1 MTDERLTSPRSL
13 EPSSPPAWR
22 IAALLADLDAPGTFA
37 TRLRASAADLA
48 IDVKGVGP
56 LPLPITS
63 ELASRLRSVAKPSPF
78 GLREETR
85 HDRSVRSSWEIAPSR
100 VKIRAR
106 TWATALKTHLPEIAS
121 ALGMPEGARLEA
133 VFDKLLIYGEGE
145 HFAPHQDSEKEDGMV
160 GTLVVILP
168 SEYCGGEVSV
178 ALGEEKKRF
187 RRTASQATDLSLL
200 AFYADCHHAV
210 SPVTAGVRV
219 VLTYRLML
227 SETEARSVAPPP
239 ELEPAVRAH
248 FSTPVVRSYR
258 HEPNVAPDRLVYL
271 LDHQYTQ
278 RSLGWNGLKNG
289 DRARV
294 GALVGVAEKLDCECF
309 LALAE
314 VHEVWGC
321 IEEPYV
327 HGRRRWSTRWDP
339 DTFDGDDED
348 EHELVELY
356 DSHVGLTWWV
366 AADGAPAPAI
376 LPGVR
381 DEELVLTRPSV
392 DLEPFASEYEGYQGN
407 YGNTMERWYHRAAF
421 VMWPRERGFVL
432 RGRSDPAWA
441 LAELEELASSAD
453 AESSRRGFGGG
464 SAGLGPVE
472 GVLPK
477 TPEKRGSPTTRTAP
491 KSPRRPRVGI
501 AAEVPSEASSEAS
514 SGAASA
520 FESRVRALL
529 PFWKSAASEV
539 SSSGFYA
546 LVVSLARHLRDPS
559 DVARWLAPV
568 RLERLTSATIR
579 RDVARVLDTHDLE
592 WGLALMREWTH
603 PRRGDRPPWSPN
615 LEEICV
621 DLAGEG
627 PTSRAIASS
636 LAADEL
642 SEALR
647 RVVILAEGP
656 TKWLELARDTDVHDH
671 VADALA
677 AMTSAA
683 GSTAA
688 GSTVAG
694 STAALSVLDE
704 AFSKLATAQMPT
716 WVVVGATRA
725 CLARSEVLRDR
736 VRGSVLHEEA
746 VARLQAIA
754 AAPARREDDWSLPY
768 DRACRCRDCGTLA
781 SFLSSAEREL
791 DWPLNKERR
800 HHIHGVLDGGELP
813 VRHTTLRRGSPFI
826 LQLRKDPTLFACE
839 REHRDRAAAVLTE
852 LAMAPERAT
861 PEKGKRRTPRRA
873 R

>member
-48 IDVKGVGP
+48 VDVKGVGP
-56 LPLPITS
+56 LPFPITP

-106 TWATALKTHLPEIAS
+106 TWAPALNSHLRDIAS
-121 ALGMPEGARLEA
+121 ALGIPEGARLEA

-168 SEYCGGEVSV
+168 SEYRGGEVSV
-178 ALGEEKKRF
+178 ALGAEKKRF

-227 SETEARSVAPPP
+227 SETEARAVAPPP

-248 FSTPVVRSYR
+248 FSTPVRRYR
-258 HEPNVAPDRLVYL
+258 HDPSVAPDRLVYL

-321 IEEPYV
+321 MEEPYV

-356 DSHVGLTWWV
+356 DSEVGLTWWV

-376 LPGVR
+376 LPGVH
-381 DEELVLTRPSV
+381 DEELVLTRPTV
-392 DLEPFASEYEGYQGN
+392 DLQPFASEYEGYQGN

-441 LAELEELASSAD
+441 LAELEELASAAD
-453 AESSRRGFGGG
+453 AESSPRGFGGG

-477 TPEKRGSPTTRTAP
+477 TLEKRRSPTTRTAP

-501 AAEVPSEASSEAS
+501 ASEVPSEAWSEAS

-579 RDVARVLDTHDLE
+579 RDVAKVLDAYDLE
-592 WGLALMREWTH
+592 WGIALMREWTN
-603 PRRGDRPPWSPN
+603 PRRGDRPPWSPK

-656 TKWLELARDTDVHDH
+656 TKWLELARDTNVHDH

-677 AMTSAA
+677 AMMSAA
-683 GSTAA
+683 GSTATE
-688 GSTVAG
+688 STAAG

-754 AAPARREDDWSLPY
+754 TAPARREDDWSLPY
-768 DRACRCRDCGTLA
+768 DRACRCRDCATLA

-800 HHIHGVLDGGELP
+800 SHIHGVLDAGELP

-826 LQLRKDPTLFACE
+826 LQLRKDPTLFARE
-839 REHRDRAAAVLTE
+839 REHRDRAAAVLAE
-852 LAMAPERAT
+852 LATAPERAT
-861 PEKGKRRTPRRA
+861 PENGKRRTPRRA

>member
-1 MTDERLTSPRSL
+1 MTDERLTSPQPL

-37 TRLRASAADLA
+37 TRLRASAADLT

-56 LPLPITS
+56 MPLPITP

-106 TWATALKTHLPEIAS
+106 TWAPALKTHLHEIAS

-168 SEYCGGEVSV
+168 SEYRGGEVSV

-200 AFYADCHHAV
+200 GFYADCHHAV

-227 SETEARSVAPPP
+227 SETEARAVVPPP

-248 FSTPVVRSYR
+248 FFTPVVRRYR
-258 HEPNVAPDRLVYL
+258 DDPSVAPDRLVYL

-294 GALVGVAEKLDCECF
+294 GALVGVAEKLDCEYF

-321 IEEPYV
+321 MEEPYV
-327 HGRRRWSTRWDP
+327 HGRRWWSTRWDQRTS
-339 DTFDGDDED
+339 DTFDGEHDDED

-356 DSHVGLTWWV
+356 DSNVGLTWWV

-381 DEELVLTRPSV
+381 DEELVLTRPTV

-421 VMWPRERGFVL
+421 VMWPRERGFAL
-432 RGRSDPAWA
+432 RGRDNPAWA
-441 LAELEELASSAD
+441 LAELATLVTTDSKP
-453 AESSRRGFGGG
+453 SSRRSSRTGGA
-464 SAGLGPVE
+464 SKRSRRAGMA
-472 GVLPK
+472 
-477 TPEKRGSPTTRTAP
+477 S
-491 KSPRRPRVGI
+491 
-501 AAEVPSEASSEAS
+501 EVPSTETAS
-514 SGAASA
+514 GTASA
-520 FESRVRALL
+520 FESRARTLL

-539 SSSGFYA
+539 SADGFYA
-546 LVVSLARHLRDPS
+546 RLVRLARHLRDPS
-559 DVARWLAPV
+559 DVARWLAPL
-568 RLERLTSATIR
+568 RLERLTSTSIR
-579 RDVARVLDTHDLE
+579 HDFRTVLDAHDLE
-592 WGLALMREWTH
+592 WGLTLMREWTR
-603 PRRGDRPPWSPN
+603 PRRGSRPPWSPK
-615 LEEICV
+615 LDELCAE
-621 DLAGEG
+621 LMRGG
-627 PTSRAIASS
+627 PTSTAIASW

-642 SEALR
+642 SDALG
-647 RVVILAEGP
+647 RVSNLAQGKS
-656 TKWLELARDTDVHDH
+656 KWMELVRDSDVHEH

-677 AMTSAA
+677 AMTSTV

-688 GSTVAG
+688 A
-694 STAALSVLDE
+694 STAPASTSAASTTARARSVLNE
-704 AFSKLATAQMPT
+704 AFSKLASAQMPT
-716 WVVVGATRA
+716 WIVVGATRA
-725 CLARSEVLRDR
+725 CLARSAALRDR
-736 VRGSVLHEEA
+736 IRGSVLHEEA

-754 AAPARREDDWSLPY
+754 EAPPRREDDWSLPY
-768 DRACRCRDCGTLA
+768 EGACRCRDCATLA
-781 SFLSSAEREL
+781 SFLSLAERDL

-800 HHIHGVLDGGELP
+800 SHIHGVLDGGELP

-826 LQLRKDPTLFACE
+826 LQLRKDPTLFTRE
-839 REHRDRAAAVLTE
+839 REHRDRAAALLAE
-852 LAMAPERAT
+852 LRAATAPERAT
-861 PEKGKRRTPRRA
+861 PKGKRRTPRRA

>member
-1 MTDERLTSPRSL
+1 MTDERLTSPQSL
-13 EPSSPPAWR
+13 EPSSPRAPAWR
-22 IAALLADLDAPGTFA
+22 IAEILADLETPGTFA

-56 LPLPITS
+56 LPLPITP

-85 HDRSVRSSWEIAPSR
+85 HDRKVRSSWEIAPSR
-100 VKIRAR
+100 VKVGTRAWR
-106 TWATALKTHLPEIAS
+106 SALATHLLEIGTE
-121 ALGMPEGARLEA
+121 LGIPQGARLEA

-168 SEYCGGEVSV
+168 SEYRGGEVSV
-178 ALGEEKKRF
+178 ALRGEKKRF
-187 RRTASQATDLSLL
+187 RRTPSQATDLSLL

-210 SPVTAGVRV
+210 SPVTEGVRV

-227 SETEARSVAPPP
+227 SETVAHAAAPPP

-248 FSTPVVRSYR
+248 FSTPVARPYR
-258 HEPNVAPDRLVYL
+258 HEPSVAPDRLVYL

-289 DRARV
+289 DRGRV
-294 GALVGVAEKLDCECF
+294 GALVGVAEKLDCEWF

-321 IEEPYV
+321 MEEPYV
-327 HGRRRWSTRWDP
+327 HGRRWSRRWDLRTS
-339 DTFDGDDED
+339 DTFNGEHDDED

-381 DEELVLTRPSV
+381 DEELVLTRPTV
-392 DLEPFASEYEGYQGN
+392 DMEPFASEYEGYQGN

-421 VMWPRERGFVL
+421 VMWPRERGFAL

-441 LAELEELASSAD
+441 LAELAELASPASKP
-453 AESSRRGFGGG
+453 SRRSALRTGGADERSQRRQPAG
-464 SAGLGPVE
+464 ITPSDIARAEAPASESASV
-472 GVLPK
+472 
-477 TPEKRGSPTTRTAP
+477 
-491 KSPRRPRVGI
+491 
-501 AAEVPSEASSEAS
+501 
-514 SGAASA
+514 

-529 PFWKSAASEV
+529 PFWKRAAADVSLSA
-539 SSSGFYA
+539 FYA
-546 LVVSLARHLRDPS
+546 LLVSLARHLRDPS

-579 RDVARVLDTHDLE
+579 RDVAKVLDAHDLE

-603 PRRGDRPPWSPN
+603 PRRGDRPPWSPR
-615 LEEICV
+615 LEEICA
-621 DLAGEG
+621 DLARGG
-627 PTSRAIASS
+627 PTSRAIAGS
-636 LAADEL
+636 LAAEEL

-647 RVVILAEGP
+647 RMSILAKGR

-683 GSTAA
+683 WSTATT
-688 GSTVAG
+688 ST
-694 STAALSVLDE
+694 TARSVLDE
-704 AFSKLATAQMPT
+704 AFSKLATAEMPT

-746 VARLQAIA
+746 VARLRAIA
-754 AAPARREDDWSLPY
+754 EAPPRGEDDWSLPY
-768 DRACRCRDCGTLA
+768 DGACRCRDCVTLESFLA
-781 SFLSSAEREL
+781 SAEGSL

-800 HHIHGVLDGGELP
+800 SHIHGVLDGGELP

-826 LQLRKDPTLFACE
+826 LQLRKDPTLFARE
-839 REHRDRAAAVLTE
+839 REHRDEAAALLAELRGPARTE
-852 LAMAPERAT
+852 RGRA
-861 PEKGKRRTPRRA
+861 KGRSPMRGK
-873 R
+873 